1 MIYCI
6 QLYIHFPKCYSLC
19 SFDVFQTL
27 LSQIMEAVRAIIVK
41 ALPYLP
47 EDLLNKL
54 LASLVEDC
62 GVEQTEDLSLIC
74 EVDLTKHLKPIQ
86 ARKVLRLVN
95 ERLTRIPGKK

>member
-1 MIYCI
+1 
-6 QLYIHFPKCYSLC
+6 
-19 SFDVFQTL
+19 
-27 LSQIMEAVRAIIVK
+27 MEAVRAVLMK
-41 ALPYLP
+41 ALPDLP

-95 ERLTRIPGKK
+95 ERLQGIPGKNEAPL